1 MSHKVTNKER
11 EYVLKVLNETLEYE
25 NEENFEVEYTLMA
38 IAKMIENVL
47 FITGKRDIQGFID
60 RVKKLGGYRLMTVKI
75 NKLD

>member
-11 EYVLKVLNETLEYE
+11 EYVLKVLNETLEQE
-25 NEENFEVEYTLMA
+25 NEEKFEVEYTLMA

-60 RVKKLGGYRLMTVKI
+60 RVKNWEVI
-75 NKLD
+75 D

>member
-25 NEENFEVEYTLMA
+25 NEEKFEVEYTLMA

-60 RVKKLGGYRLMTVKI
+60 RVKKWEVI
-75 NKLD
+75 D

>member
-25 NEENFEVEYTLMA
+25 NEEKFEVEYTLMA

-60 RVKKLGGYRLMTVKI
+60 TVKNWEVI
-75 NKLD
+75 D